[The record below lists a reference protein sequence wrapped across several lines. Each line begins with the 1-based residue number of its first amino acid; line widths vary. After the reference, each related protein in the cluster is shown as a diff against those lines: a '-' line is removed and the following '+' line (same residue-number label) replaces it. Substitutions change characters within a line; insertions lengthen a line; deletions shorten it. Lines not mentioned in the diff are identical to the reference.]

1 MSQNIRNRVL
11 IIFAHPA
18 LQKSRINAE
27 LIKAVNE
34 LEGVTFRDLYDLY
47 PDYLIDVKKEQ
58 ELLLEHDVIVF
69 QHPFYWY
76 SSPAILKEW
85 EDLVLEFGFAYGHDG
100 TALKGKMMMNAITAG
115 GSFDSYSRDGI
126 HYYEVRDF
134 LKPFEQSAA
143 LCGMH
148 YLPPF
153 VVHEASTLKEFQ
165 SLAMYKELYG
175 EIIKTLR
182 DEEIDLREL
191 QEFHYIND
199 YLEKYKSRSV

>member
-1 MSQNIRNRVL
+1 M

-18 LQKSRINAE
+18 LQKSRINIQ

-47 PDYLIDVKKEQ
+47 PDFLIDVEKEQ

-76 SSPAILKEW
+76 SSPAIIKEW
-85 EDLVLEFGFAYGHDG
+85 EDLVLEFGFAYGHQG

-115 GSFDSYSRDGI
+115 GSFNSYSRDGI
-126 HYYEVRDF
+126 HYYNVRDF
-134 LKPFEQSAA
+134 LKPFEQSAV

-153 VVHEASTLKEFQ
+153 VVHDASGSKKYQDIEV
-165 SLAMYKELYG
+165 SKELYG

-182 DEEIDLREL
+182 DEEINLAALE
-191 QEFHYIND
+191 EFEYING
-199 YLEKYKSRSV
+199 YFLEKYKSKSM